1 MNGLPGPGTRQSAD
15 IPISL
20 EIDNSNAQ
28 TSFENEINDGE
39 TGTIYPDLIWDS
51 EHNCYRTDDLALF
64 RMDTDGEL
72 DEERCQHVLRLR
84 GPEGEVLVE
93 GPLYDYIVR
102 NDIVDE
108 ATKQEANLPIAIN
121 FNQTNIEIKLPAWY
135 IEDVIPGWE

>member
-1 MNGLPGPGTRQSAD
+1 MTRSVA
-15 IPISL
+15 
-20 EIDNSNAQ
+20 N
-28 TSFENEINDGE
+28 T
-39 TGTIYPDLIWDS
+39 
-51 EHNCYRTDDLALF
+51 C
-64 RMDTDGEL
+64 
-72 DEERCQHVLRLR
+72 CRLR

-108 ATKQEANLPIAIN
+108 VTKQEANLPIAIN